1 VNSSLTRQSFFL
13 SPLSPD
19 SFFRS
24 PASNMSSAD
33 AKPLPF
39 VYQFAAGESQFL
51 NTAQL
56 RCDGYPWKFKPRDK
70 TAFQHPVTL
79 LLGPNTGFYI
89 N

>member
-1 VNSSLTRQSFFL
+1 
-13 SPLSPD
+13 
-19 SFFRS
+19 
-24 PASNMSSAD
+24 MSSAD

-56 RCDGYPWKFKPRDK
+56 RCDDGYPWKFKPRDR
-70 TAFQHPVTL
+70 TTTQHTVAL
-79 LLGPNTGFYI
+79 LLGPNSGFNI